1 MATIIFANYNYFC
14 NVSFSC
20 SFFYERNKNFL
31 IYTGL
36 IFTPEVFR
44 RELRIFTDGAGGHR
58 L

>member
-1 MATIIFANYNYFC
+1 MF
-14 NVSFSC
+14 
-20 SFFYERNKNFL
+20 FFYERNKNFL